1 MKRKVFQ
8 SPLFGRQK
16 KRLYPKEIRL
26 LDQVVE
32 SLSNN
37 PEMGEEKKGDL
48 AGVYV
53 HKFKIKTKLFLLAY
67 EFDEAEILLITLG
80 PHENFY
86 RDLKKYM
93 KV

>member
-8 SPLFGRQK
+8 SRLFGRLK
-16 KRLYPKEIRL
+16 KRLYPKEISL

-32 SLSNN
+32 ALSNN

-53 HKFKIKTKLFLLAY
+53 HKFKIKTKLFLLAN
-67 EFDEAEILLITLG
+67 EFDDSEIVLIALG

>member
-16 KRLYPKEIRL
+16 KRLYPKEIGL

-48 AGVYV
+48 AGVYL
-53 HKFKIKTKLFLLAY
+53 HKFKTKTKLFLLAY
-67 EFDEAEILLITLG
+67 EFDESEILLITLG

-86 RDLKKYM
+86 GDLKKYM